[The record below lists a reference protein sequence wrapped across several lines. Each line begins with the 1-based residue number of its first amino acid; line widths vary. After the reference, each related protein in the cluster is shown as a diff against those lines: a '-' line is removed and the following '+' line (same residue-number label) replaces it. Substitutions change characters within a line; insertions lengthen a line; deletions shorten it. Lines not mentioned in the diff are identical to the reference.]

1 MFSRHATKQNGQLT
15 LIQRDVDELKG
26 MVREMQTSLSG
37 SGGAPGLLTN
47 FATLCQRVSSIE
59 TILGNDIA
67 HLNAKMDTM
76 FTSQQIMTEQ
86 RNQSQAEL
94 KAKEDSNTVKWSD
107 VLKDWVKPVITGLIL
122 STLLYFLLR

>member
-37 SGGAPGLLTN
+37 SGGAPGLLIN

-59 TILGNDIA
+59 TILGNDIGMNVHDHSEDA
-67 HLNAKMDTM
+67 EGGDLSGLVLM
-76 FTSQQIMTEQ
+76 FQVFT
-86 RNQSQAEL
+86 
-94 KAKEDSNTVKWSD
+94 
-107 VLKDWVKPVITGLIL
+107 
-122 STLLYFLLR
+122 